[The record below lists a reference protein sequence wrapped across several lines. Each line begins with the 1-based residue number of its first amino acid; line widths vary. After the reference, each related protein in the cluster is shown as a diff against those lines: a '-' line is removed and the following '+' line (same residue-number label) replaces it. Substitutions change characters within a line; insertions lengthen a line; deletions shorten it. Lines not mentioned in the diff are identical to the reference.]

1 MPGSGILA
9 TIGGAMLQFS
19 RDDYV
24 VVPQSLNTDPAR
36 VIVALVEGGGGSFS
50 VIDYEYGP
58 GAGPQ
63 GEDQAKV
70 TLQTDGSFPGFMATG
85 ETYGEIQNPLVI
97 AETPTEFILT
107 NVDGNDVTFQST
119 SAPPPPFVQVVPAS
133 STLSY
138 LAYGFD
144 GAFLQGSFT
153 LSVVG

>member
-1 MPGSGILA
+1 MSGSGILA
-9 TIGGAMLQFS
+9 TIGGAMVQFS

-24 VVPQSLNTDPAR
+24 VTPQSLNTDPAR
-36 VIVALVEGGGGSFS
+36 IVVALVEGGGGSFS

-70 TLQTDGSFPGFMATG
+70 TLQTDGGFPGFIAAG
-85 ETYGEIQNPLVI
+85 DTYGEIQNPLVI
-97 AETPTEFILT
+97 AEAPSEFILT
-107 NVDGNDVTFQST
+107 NVDGNDVTFQNT
-119 SAPPPPFVQVVPAS
+119 SAPPPPFVQVVPDNP
-133 STLSY
+133 TLTY